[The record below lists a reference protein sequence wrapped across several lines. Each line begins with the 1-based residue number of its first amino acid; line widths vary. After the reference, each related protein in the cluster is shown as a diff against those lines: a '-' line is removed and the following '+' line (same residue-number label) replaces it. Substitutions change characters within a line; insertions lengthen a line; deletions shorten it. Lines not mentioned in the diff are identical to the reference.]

1 MASKLHDRIFRKG
14 SKTYYF
20 SSFFFPG
27 AVKRDVYILYAFVRV
42 ADNLVD
48 TEEGS
53 LQAFLEFKQRYHDAL
68 ERNTASGDS
77 VIDLFIDLMHRK
89 RFDPAWVDAFLY
101 SMEYDT
107 GDEIC
112 SSLDDTLRYIYGSAE
127 VIGLF
132 MARIMDLDERSYQA
146 ARMLGRAMQYINFIR
161 DIDEDNGLKRR
172 YIPLVDTPLTSL
184 SRQEAYEQPEAFKA
198 FMRREI
204 SRYHTWQKEAEKG
217 YSWIPRRLRIPIMTA
232 ADMYCWTSSVIYRD
246 PFIVFERKVKPS
258 KRRILRKGLARTIG
272 VAASCYSLSK

>member
-1 MASKLHDRIFRKG
+1 MASKLHDAIFRKG

-20 SSFFFPG
+20 SSFFFPK

-48 TEEGS
+48 TQDGSPEG
-53 LQAFLEFKQRYHDAL
+53 FFEFRRRYRDAL
-68 ERNTASGDS
+68 GSGKRSGDS

-89 RFDPAWVDAFLY
+89 DFDPAWVDAFLD

-107 GDEIC
+107 TDEVC
-112 SSLDDTLRYIYGSAE
+112 TTLDDSLRYIYGSAE

-132 MARIMDLDERSYQA
+132 MAKIMDLDTRSYEA
-146 ARMLGRAMQYINFIR
+146 AKMLGRAMQYINFIR

-184 SRQEAYEQPEAFKA
+184 TEQEAHTHPEAFKA
-198 FMRREI
+198 FVRREI
-204 SRYHTWQKEAEKG
+204 SRYHRWQKEAAKG

-258 KRRILRKGLARTIG
+258 KRRILRKGFARAIG
-272 VAASCYSLSK
+272 VAVPCHSTSN

>member
-1 MASKLHDRIFRKG
+1 MASKLHNTIFRKG

-20 SSFFFPG
+20 SSFFFPR
-27 AVKRDVYILYAFVRV
+27 AIKRDVYILYAFVRV

-48 TEEGS
+48 TEDGS
-53 LQAFLEFKQRYHDAL
+53 LEAFLDFKERYRSAL
-68 ERNTASGDS
+68 ESRNASGDS

-89 RFDPAWVDAFLY
+89 GFDPAWVDAFLY

-112 SSLDDTLRYIYGSAE
+112 TSIDDTLRYIYGSAE

-146 ARMLGRAMQYINFIR
+146 AKMLGRAMQYINFIR

-172 YIPLVDTPLTSL
+172 YIPLEGTPLASL
-184 SRQEAYEQPEAFKA
+184 SRQEAYRQPEAFRA
-198 FMRREI
+198 FIRREI
-204 SRYHTWQKEAEKG
+204 SRYHSWQKQAEKG

-258 KRRILRKGLARTIG
+258 KRRILRKGFARAVG
-272 VAASCYSLSK
+272 VAASCYRYSK